1 MPNATNRL
9 ELRIQPQLKQ
19 RIEQAAS
26 LTGQSASDFVRCAA
40 ERRAEQVLREHDPA
54 TVVPADFF
62 DQMFAALEGAA
73 VPNPALRRAAAAIE
87 QTSRLR

>member
-1 MPNATNRL
+1 MPTASNRL

-26 LTGQSASDFVRCAA
+26 LTGQSASDFVRAAA
-40 ERRAEQVLREHDPA
+40 EHRAEQVLREHDPT

-62 DQMFAALEGAA
+62 DRMLTALEGTAT
-73 VPNPALRRAAAAIE
+73 PNPALTRAAASLA
-87 QTSRLR
+87 QTTERR